1 MPNLGNKFECYSC
14 GTKFYD
20 LGKSEPLCPKCGANQ
35 RDAATSEA
43 EERQAAK
50 RRRRDEPARVVDETD
65 LPVEEGAA
73 DTEFDDELTGGDE
86 GEDEEPDDL
95 DDEA

>member
-1 MPNLGNKFECYSC
+1 MPNLGNKYECYSC

-20 LGKSEPLCPKCGANQ
+20 LGKSDPLCPKCGSNQ
-35 RDAATSEA
+35 RDAATSDA

-50 RRRRDEPARVVDETD
+50 RRRRDEPVRVVEDVD
-65 LPVEEGAA
+65 VPVDDTPA
-73 DTEFDDELTGGDE
+73 DEFDDELAVE
-86 GEDEEPDDL
+86 GEEEPDDL